1 MRRKVIKAICSLLVV
16 TSWGVSPVYAEETD
30 NQQQETTKEATQE
43 TDKTVEEG
51 EGTVETDET
60 IQPTPS
66 ATPEVEETEKK
77 DTDTV
82 DEVEKKMIVL
92 MKLLK

>member
-43 TDKTVEEG
+43 TEKTVEEG

-66 ATPEVEETEKK
+66 TAPEGEETEKK

-82 DEVEKKMIVL
+82 DEVEKKMML

>member
-1 MRRKVIKAICSLLVV
+1 MIKAICSLLVV
-16 TSWGVSPVYAEETD
+16 TLWGVSPVYAEETD

-43 TDKTVEEG
+43 TEKTVEEG

-66 ATPEVEETEKK
+66 TAPEGEETKRK
-77 DTDTV
+77 
-82 DEVEKKMIVL
+82 IQIQL
-92 MKLLK
+92 MK